1 VLVQTAIVTPVRVA
15 FLDVTKLDIGW
26 EIFDVLCDLILCT
39 DIFINFIIIIEDK
52 NGRPIYDLKEIARNY
67 FRTWFVIDFLS
78 GVPMSII
85 MVIMERT
92 TNKNISV
99 SSVLSTKFIKFFR
112 LITLVKLVSVGK
124 IFKLTQRNK
133 FVEKACSVITV
144 DQDVSSLLKNLFS
157 MIVLIH
163 IVGCVWAIGGVI
175 TVVEERYNW
184 MRAINNIE
192 NTPGIER
199 YFTSSYW
206 AVVTLCT
213 VGYGDIRP

>member
-1 VLVQTAIVTPVRVA
+1 
-15 FLDVTKLDIGW
+15 
-26 EIFDVLCDLILCT
+26 
-39 DIFINFIIIIEDK
+39 
-52 NGRPIYDLKEIARNY
+52 
-67 FRTWFVIDFLS
+67 
-78 GVPMSII
+78 
-85 MVIMERT
+85 
-92 TNKNISV
+92 
-99 SSVLSTKFIKFFR
+99 
-112 LITLVKLVSVGK
+112 
-124 IFKLTQRNK
+124 
-133 FVEKACSVITV
+133 
-144 DQDVSSLLKNLFS
+144 

-213 VGYGDIRP
+213 VGYGDICFFVIFNIDFICKCAID

>member
-52 NGRPIYDLKEIARNY
+52 NGRPIYDMKEIARNY

-124 IFKLTQRNK
+124 IFKLT
-133 FVEKACSVITV
+133 
-144 DQDVSSLLKNLFS
+144 
-157 MIVLIH
+157 
-163 IVGCVWAIGGVI
+163 
-175 TVVEERYNW
+175 
-184 MRAINNIE
+184 
-192 NTPGIER
+192 
-199 YFTSSYW
+199 
-206 AVVTLCT
+206 
-213 VGYGDIRP
+213 

>member
-1 VLVQTAIVTPVRVA
+1 LHPNSTRKFVWQTLIFLVLVQTAIVTPVRVA

-52 NGRPIYDLKEIARNY
+52 NGRPIYDMKEIARNY

-124 IFKLTQRNK
+124 IFKLT
-133 FVEKACSVITV
+133 
-144 DQDVSSLLKNLFS
+144 
-157 MIVLIH
+157 
-163 IVGCVWAIGGVI
+163 
-175 TVVEERYNW
+175 
-184 MRAINNIE
+184 
-192 NTPGIER
+192 
-199 YFTSSYW
+199 
-206 AVVTLCT
+206 
-213 VGYGDIRP
+213 